1 MKHEF
6 EDPREHLTGTR
17 AVEKI
22 RALAESARICL
33 FGTALPRPPLT
44 VRPMAVQSVDDAGN
58 LWFLSA
64 RSSTTNREVEE
75 SPDVQLLFA
84 NPGSSEFMTLEGVAT
99 ISDDPALRREHWTPL
114 AKTWFNHGVD
124 DPEVTVIKV
133 EPSDGYYWDTK
144 HGKAVAMIKIAAGAV
159 TGKTFDDSVEGKIR
173 P

>member
-1 MKHEF
+1 MKKEF
-6 EDPREHLTGTR
+6 EDPHEHLSGTH

-22 RALAESARICL
+22 RALAKAAHVCL
-33 FGTALPRPPLT
+33 FGTVLTRPPIA

-64 RSSTTNREVEE
+64 RSSSTNRDIQGSAE
-75 SPDVQLLFA
+75 VQLFFA
-84 NPGSSEFMTLEGVAT
+84 NPGSAEFMTLDGTAT
-99 ISDDPALRREHWTPL
+99 ISDDPALRREHWTPI
-114 AKTWFNHGVD
+114 AKTWFNQGVD

-144 HGKAVAMIKIAAGAV
+144 HGKTVAFLKIAAGAV
-159 TGKTFDDSVEGKIR
+159 TGQTFDDSVEGKIR